1 MNENSAILFSV
12 NVNFRITSRRLSHS
26 FSRISRILLIC
37 VDLLATL
44 RLKLEDCEAVYG
56 SNTSNQPNI
65 TKKPTRQRTI
75 IAIYKALAGSHE
87 LGTT

>member
-1 MNENSAILFSV
+1 MLISAL
-12 NVNFRITSRRLSHS
+12 RRVGFQSHS

-56 SNTSNQPNI
+56 SNTSNQRNI